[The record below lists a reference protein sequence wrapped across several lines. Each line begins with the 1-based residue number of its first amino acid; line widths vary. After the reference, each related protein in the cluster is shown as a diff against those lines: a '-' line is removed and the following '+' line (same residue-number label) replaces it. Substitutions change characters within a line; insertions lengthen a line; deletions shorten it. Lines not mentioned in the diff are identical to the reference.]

1 MGDLA
6 ELLDRS
12 LAPRGP
18 GQLYDI
24 VRELGLPPD
33 SDVVDLGCGE
43 GVDALRLATHFGFR
57 VLGLDPLQRH
67 LDRAREARRGEPE
80 EIASRVSFERGR
92 AEAMPLPRSS
102 ADLVWCRDV
111 LVRVGDLDAAYAEMA
126 RVLRPGGRALVH
138 QVFATPLLEP
148 RERDWLFGALG
159 VVRDSAD
166 PASTDAA
173 IEAAGL
179 QVDVVLEL
187 GSEWEE
193 RTEESSGAV
202 SRALL
207 HAARLRRAE
216 EHFRGMLGDTAYDSA
231 LADCLWQVYPMLGKL
246 SPRIILLTRPG

>member
-6 ELLDRS
+6 ALLDRS

-43 GVDALRLATHFGFR
+43 GADALRLATHFGFR
-57 VLGLDPLQRH
+57 VLGLDPEQRH
-67 LDRAREARRGEPE
+67 LDRAREARRHEPE

-92 AEAMPLPRSS
+92 VEALPLHHGS

-111 LVRVGDLDAAYAEMA
+111 LEHVDDLDPPYAEMA

-138 QVFATPLLEP
+138 HVFATPLLEP
-148 RERDWLFGALG
+148 RERDWLFGVRG
-159 VVRDSAD
+159 VVPASAD
-166 PASTDAA
+166 PAVTGAA

-193 RTEESSGAV
+193 WTEETTGAG

-216 EHFRGMLGDTAYDSA
+216 EHFRGTLGDAAYDFA
-231 LADCLWQVYPMLGKL
+231 LADCLWQVYLMIGKL
-246 SPRIILLTRPG
+246 SPRVILLTRP